1 MKPSTLAL
9 AGLACFAGFTV
20 LAHYQAAA
28 SNDQAQ
34 AAADGDST
42 DDGASPWASVDLYG
56 ITTAAIESNTVNQ
69 ALNTDSNAVNVAAFL
84 TMLAKAEG
92 TEREPD
98 PYRVCYGY
106 RYTIKD
112 LREHPAITREWMG
125 EDISNLGPQYVGK
138 VSTAAGRYQMI
149 RPTWIGCRNALRL
162 ADFGPA
168 SQDRAAVYLIKQRG
182 ALEDVQAGRVQDAID
197 KLTRHPALWASLP
210 GGGDGQPQ
218 RKLAMLLDVF
228 DQAGGIQA

>member
-1 MKPSTLAL
+1 MRPSTLAL
-9 AGLACFAGFTV
+9 IALACFAGFSV
-20 LAHYQAAA
+20 LAHYQAASSA
-28 SNDQAQ
+28 DQAE
-34 AAADGDST
+34 ASTDGDST
-42 DDGASPWASVDLYG
+42 DDGRSPWASVDLYG
-56 ITTAAIESNTVNQ
+56 ITTAAIESNTVTQ
-69 ALNTDSNAVNVAAFL
+69 ALTTDTNAINVAAFL

-106 RYTIKD
+106 KHVIED
-112 LREHPAITREWMG
+112 LSEHPAITREWMG
-125 EDISNLGPQYVGK
+125 EDISSLGPQYAGK

-162 ADFGPA
+162 TDFGPT
-168 SQDRAAVYLIKQRG
+168 SQDLAAVYLIKQRG

-197 KLTRHPALWASLP
+197 KLTRAPALWASLP

-218 RKLAMLLDVF
+218 RKLALLLDAF

>member
-9 AGLACFAGFTV
+9 AGLACFAGFAAF
-20 LAHYQAAA
+20 AHYQAAA
-28 SNDQAQ
+28 ASSDQVE
-34 AAADGDST
+34 ADAGDGT
-42 DDGASPWASVDLYG
+42 ASPWAGVDLVG
-56 ITTAAIESNTVNQ
+56 MTTAAIESNTVDN
-69 ALNTDSNAVNVAAFL
+69 ALNTDSNAGNVAAFL
-84 TMLAKAEG
+84 SMLAHSEG
-92 TEREPD
+92 TDQAAD

-106 RYTIKD
+106 RHTIQD

-162 ADFGPA
+162 TDFGPT
-168 SQDRAAVYLIKQRG
+168 SQDLAAVYLIKQRG

-197 KLTRHPALWASLP
+197 KLTRYPALWASLP

-218 RKLAMLLDVF
+218 RKLAQLLDAF